1 MNYSII
7 IKFWSGNIDLWKSY
21 WFVGEILNA
30 LIILLIFNI
39 EINLLKNSHSPNI
52 LTFFNLN
59 NFNFFSKIIL
69 LIWTVFITVG
79 IWRSAEKYK
88 GPFIWI
94 VLTLIFLNYRLYTLI
109 NHLI

>member
-1 MNYSII
+1 MNHSII
-7 IKFWSGNIDLWKSY
+7 IKFWSGNVDLWKSY

-30 LIILLIFNI
+30 IVILLIFNI
-39 EINLLKNSHSPNI
+39 EINFLKNPYSPNI

-88 GPFIWI
+88 GSFIWI
-94 VLTLIFLNYRLYTLI
+94 VLTLIFLSYRLYTLI